1 MLSRDPP
8 LASMDESSPHDAAD
22 NQVLEVHHT
31 PVGTVVKVSRW
42 GGMEVRGEG
51 DGEGWE

>member
-31 PVGTVVKVSRW
+31 PVGTVVKVSE
-42 GGMEVRGEG
+42 GGRREREIEG
-51 DGEGWE
+51 